1 MAYQTINPYTN
12 EVEQTFENTTDE
24 ELEQTLATAHQL
36 YLEWRR
42 DNKLEERKRVILNL
56 GRLLR

>member
-12 EVEQTFENTTDE
+12 QVEKTFKNTTDE

-36 YLEWRR
+36 YL
-42 DNKLEERKRVILNL
+42 KLAKEQ
-56 GRLLR
+56 